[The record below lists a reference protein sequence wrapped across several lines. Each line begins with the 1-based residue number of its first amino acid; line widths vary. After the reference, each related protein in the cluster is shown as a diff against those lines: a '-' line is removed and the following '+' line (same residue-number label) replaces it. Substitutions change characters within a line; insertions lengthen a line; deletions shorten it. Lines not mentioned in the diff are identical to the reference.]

1 MIILRSRSLIIPND
15 EYNLGNDYDTNT
27 ATRVFQLDRVME
39 GIDLAN
45 LMFKLDLTYADGTSD
60 TLALDSEV
68 TDDKINLTWTV
79 TKNQLHVPGT
89 VVVQIRALNVDG
101 NMKWTSYIGAF
112 FVEASMFGS
121 ADYSGKLTE
130 VEQFEVAIKSEKE
143 RVQNEKARQDAE
155 AERIQAEAERKS
167 AEEERKTAE
176 AERKSAETVRSNA
189 ETARES
195 AETERE
201 EWYNSAKT
209 NFDAA
214 IASGDKAERIANS
227 LETNVEANMKAAAA
241 SATAAAGSASA
252 AAGSANEAKEYSQN
266 WSALDQRVEKNAAD
280 IVTTNN
286 NLSNAGIPTVKK
298 ITDLYAI
305 KKSGFYYYDAGAT
318 NAPMSSR
325 GGMIVA
331 NYLSDS
337 WISLTVVPYAS
348 SKIYTNTKYNNTWV
362 GWAESATKDDLPNIF
377 TAQLG
382 TSNLEG
388 NHATTIKGLWNSFP
402 ENQVF
407 ACNLVDS
414 NNFCVCGYIYGNH
427 KYGAVL
433 YLAFN
438 DCGIVKCNN
447 GTFSDTKL

>member
-1 MIILRSRSLIIPND
+1 M
-15 EYNLGNDYDTNT
+15 
-27 ATRVFQLDRVME
+27 
-39 GIDLAN
+39 
-45 LMFKLDLTYADGTSD
+45 
-60 TLALDSEV
+60 
-68 TDDKINLTWTV
+68 
-79 TKNQLHVPGT
+79 
-89 VVVQIRALNVDG
+89 
-101 NMKWTSYIGAF
+101 
-112 FVEASMFGS
+112 
-121 ADYSGKLTE
+121 
-130 VEQFEVAIKSEKE
+130 
-143 RVQNEKARQDAE
+143 
-155 AERIQAEAERKS
+155 
-167 AEEERKTAE
+167 
-176 AERKSAETVRSNA
+176 
-189 ETARES
+189 
-195 AETERE
+195 
-201 EWYNSAKT
+201 
-209 NFDAA
+209 
-214 IASGDKAERIANS
+214 
-227 LETNVEANMKAAAA
+227 
-241 SATAAAGSASA
+241 
-252 AAGSANEAKEYSQN
+252 
-266 WSALDQRVEKNAAD
+266 
-280 IVTTNN
+280 
-286 NLSNAGIPTVKK
+286 SNAGIPTVKK

-305 KKSGFYYYDAGAT
+305 KKTGFYYYDAGAT